1 MRMRHTKENFTCPQC
16 GKEFQEWRSQLK
28 GVETPCCS
36 RKCGIA
42 LVAGRFVQRFW
53 QRVEKSE
60 GCWIW
65 TAHIGTDGYGTISV
79 GASPVKAHRLSWI
92 IHFGAVEPGM
102 CVCHTCDN
110 KICVRPD
117 HLFLGTIQDNTADRD
132 AKGRQC
138 RGERHPDAKL
148 TEEQVRLIRLRY
160 RRGCPVDGVRPL
172 AREFGLCRSSM
183 RAVVSRETWRGVLP

>member
-1 MRMRHTKENFTCPQC
+1 MHNCTIDGCTRPYKGRGMCTTHY
-16 GKEFQEWRSQLK
+16 QEWFRSVRASSIPTRAEVSSFWSK
-28 GVETPCCS
+28 VA
-36 RKCGIA
+36 RKD
-42 LVAGRFVQRFW
+42 
-53 QRVEKSE
+53 K